1 MSAKLKIQYSYLLSN
16 AISERLYIL
25 NNKVGPND
33 VCFGQVLLYNF
44 TVNIQILSENPQVN
58 LDQILNG

>member
-1 MSAKLKIQYSYLLSN
+1 MSAKFKIQYSCLPSN
-16 AISERLYIL
+16 AISEHLYNP
-25 NNKVGPND
+25 NNKVGPSG

-44 TVNIQILSENPQVN
+44 AVNIQILSENPQVN